1 MRQILLVRHGT
12 TEWVDKH
19 ILHGI
24 TDIPLN
30 ENGLRQARES
40 ARALKPIKA
49 SRMYTSPL
57 SRCLQTAEIIGEETG
72 LIPNK
77 LDGLKELNFGWLEG
91 RPFRDHSSQ
100 NFNRLIK
107 LYDHFTHQVIRAITG
122 EPIGRFRSRVLE
134 AWGRILEENPEGPVI
149 VVGHSAVFN
158 TILIHYFGKN
168 FPKGHTYYAMSPGSI
183 NEIRIAGNGT
193 AELIRL
199 NDISHLSEEQA

>member
-1 MRQILLVRHGT
+1 LRQILLVRHGT

-19 ILHGI
+19 VLHGI

-30 ENGLRQARES
+30 ENGLRQARET
-40 ARALKPIKA
+40 ARALKSIKA
-49 SRMYTSPL
+49 SHMYTSPL
-57 SRCLQTAEIIGEETG
+57 SRCLQTAEIIGEQAD
-72 LIPNK
+72 LKPVM

-107 LYDHFTHQVIRAITG
+107 LYDHFTHQVIHAITG
-122 EPIGRFRSRVLE
+122 ESIRQFRNRVLV
-134 AWGRILEENPEGPVI
+134 AWNQILDENADGTVL

-168 FPKGHTYYAMSPGSI
+168 FPEGHTYYSMSPGSI
-183 NEIRIAGNGT
+183 NEIHIAGDGA

-199 NDISHLSEEQA
+199 NDVSHLSKVRA